1 MTIHKGPII
10 YSKNM
15 IKCASRKTLTSSDL
29 APLSG
34 MEAVFEKLAQI
45 EATTAFNLILT
56 IKCRGRAKLYLGL
69 RDPASGRIIENGE
82 RIYQNDGIDQIIKD
96 AYLNHNN

>member
-15 IKCASRKTLTSSDL
+15 TKCASRKTLTSSDL
-29 APLSG
+29 APLLG
-34 MEAVFEKLAQI
+34 TEAVFEKLAQI
-45 EATTAFNLILT
+45 EATTAFNLTLT
-56 IKCRGRAKLYLGL
+56 IKCRGRAKLYPGL

-82 RIYQNDGIDQIIKD
+82 RIYQDDAIDQIIRD
-96 AYLNHNN
+96 AYLNHYN